1 MEKRNYQKLHPNMRK
16 ACIHKNLIKKGGG
29 VVEKIVPLRN
39 GTFKIFYHYTG
50 ENNELRT
57 DTQDSE

>member
-1 MEKRNYQKLHPNMRK
+1 MRK